1 MYQWILDGPKNN
13 PCFYLELADLDS
25 RIESTICNCIDT
37 NRNPHESPGCVSI
50 RVLRMLSGEA
60 REAREV
66 SVFALNNSNSPPQY
80 KAIPSPNTPPPLDS
94 SVSKHGGTLG

>member
-25 RIESTICNCIDT
+25 RIESTRCNCIDT
-37 NRNPHESPGCVSI
+37 NRNPLESPGCVSI

-60 REAREV
+60 RETGEAGR
-66 SVFALNNSNSPPQY
+66 
-80 KAIPSPNTPPPLDS
+80 
-94 SVSKHGGTLG
+94 